1 MPALGRW
8 ADDSIRSPADA
19 KQSGVDPTGAE
30 VGAENLTGGM
40 NQKIIG
46 VSTEVDFPAL
56 GAEDFTLCLPFYG
69 QARED
74 PESHCFV
81 RICWCDSEPET
92 QIRQTS
98 ELAQGRHHDRTVA
111 AGGFFW
117 AMVGGHFWQD
127 ETRQRLVD
135 VQREKSHRGRF
146 IRVFPCSKPRLL
158 RKAVFFGNENNLAPE
173 HESGDALGAGRD
185 MAAKDNKKRGELPEP
200 TRWSNEI
207 TGILWITAGL
217 LLLLSL
223 VKYSPADLCKPA
235 RLPLIGG
242 FLEPLADKS
251 GTPSENLIGPVGGV
265 LGFLQILLFGAAAYL
280 VSVGFLWFG
289 IVKLAFDR
297 RIWPR
302 AVVGFCVLVLAGS
315 IWLDAAGIFFGTWA
329 QKCSPNGPGGIVGHG
344 IGGLVLT
351 NIIGRVGTLI
361 FATSTYLVALILLTG
376 QHPVR
381 FTKACYRL
389 GRIKFHEWRENRSD
403 AGKIAAREAEM
414 VAERDRQREQRRK
427 DRDTAKS
434 AASAKVAAE
443 DPQTMLPLREI
454 PTPEI
459 IDASQRRAIDPELIG
474 KNPFSR
480 KPSPEHQGLQEGRFP
495 NYQIPQFDLLDPLP
509 EVDDSDAD
517 DDHKEETRQI
527 IIDTLKAFGIDVTA
541 GPITRGPTI
550 TRYEIYPSTGL
561 RVSRISQLEADI
573 ARATCAERINILAP
587 IPGKDTVGIEIANSK
602 KVAVPLHELLY
613 STDFNSSKK
622 KIPLALGKDVYGNTV
637 IADLAAMPHCLVA
650 GATGS
655 GKSVCINSIIAS
667 ILFKFSPDELRFIM
681 VDPKVVEMQMYNRLP
696 HLVVPVVTDPK
707 KTVAALK
714 WVVNEM
720 EKRYKIFAKVGV
732 RNFDSFNARP
742 IPEKPKPAPEPEPI
756 SEEPIADGSEFEA
769 PFDASE
775 LLDPAIPTS
784 HQAPPWSMMEDE
796 PDEEMNSLAAA
807 LSDGELGP
815 EADEEDEE
823 VYEEHIPSKF
833 PYIVVLIDEL
843 ADLMQTAPA
852 DVEMC
857 IARIAQK
864 ARAAGIH
871 LIIATQTPRADVVT
885 GIIKANIPSRI
896 AFQVSSAL
904 DSRVI
909 LDTKGADKLVGKGDM
924 LYLPPGSAKLER
936 AQGAYVTDA
945 EIERL
950 IDHCATQAKP
960 QFEKEIQASINGE
973 GDNDD
978 DDVSAA
984 DEELI
989 MKCIEVVRQE
999 QKASTS
1005 LLQRRLRL
1013 GYTRAA
1019 RMVDILEQR
1028 GIVGPGEG
1036 AKAREVFLK

>member
-1 MPALGRW
+1 
-8 ADDSIRSPADA
+8 
-19 KQSGVDPTGAE
+19 
-30 VGAENLTGGM
+30 
-40 NQKIIG
+40 
-46 VSTEVDFPAL
+46 
-56 GAEDFTLCLPFYG
+56 
-69 QARED
+69 
-74 PESHCFV
+74 
-81 RICWCDSEPET
+81 
-92 QIRQTS
+92 
-98 ELAQGRHHDRTVA
+98 
-111 AGGFFW
+111 
-117 AMVGGHFWQD
+117 
-127 ETRQRLVD
+127 
-135 VQREKSHRGRF
+135 
-146 IRVFPCSKPRLL
+146 
-158 RKAVFFGNENNLAPE
+158 
-173 HESGDALGAGRD
+173 

-207 TGILWITAGL
+207 TGIIWITAGL

-223 VKYSPADLCKPA
+223 VKYSPADLVKLTK
-235 RLPLIGG
+235 LPLLGG
-242 FLEPLADKS
+242 FFEPLADKS
-251 GTPSENLIGPVGGV
+251 GARSDNLIGWFGSLVG
-265 LGFLQILLFGAAAYL
+265 FFQILLFGAAGYL
-280 VSVGFLWFG
+280 ISIGFIWFG

-302 AVVGFCVLVLAGS
+302 AVLGFCVLLLAGS
-315 IWLDAAGIFFGTWA
+315 IWLDAAGVLFTGWA
-329 QKCSPNGPGGIVGHG
+329 QKCSPNGPGGLVGRG
-344 IGGLVLT
+344 VGGAVLAKAIGQP
-351 NIIGRVGTLI
+351 GTLI
-361 FATSTYLVALILLTG
+361 LTTAAYLIALILLTG
-376 QHPVR
+376 QQPVC
-381 FTKACYRL
+381 FIKACYRL
-389 GRIKFHEWRENRSD
+389 GRRKFHEWQANRSET
-403 AGKIAAREAEM
+403 GKIAAREAEM
-414 VAERDRQREQRRK
+414 LAERDRQREQRRK
-427 DRDTAKS
+427 DRESTKTASTAK
-434 AASAKVAAE
+434 AAE
-443 DPQTMLPLREI
+443 DPQVMLPLREI

-527 IIDTLKAFGIDVTA
+527 IIDTLKAFGIEVTA

-667 ILFKFSPDELRFIM
+667 MLFKFSPDELRFIM

-732 RNFDSFNARP
+732 RNFDSFNSRP
-742 IPEKPKPAPEPEPI
+742 IPEKEKPAPVPEPE
-756 SEEPIADGSEFEA
+756 EELMDDGSESEA
-769 PFDASE
+769 PFDPRE
-775 LLDPAIPTS
+775 LLDPAVPSS

-815 EADEEDEE
+815 EADDEDEE
-823 VYEEHIPSKF
+823 VYEEQIPTKF

-936 AQGAYVTDA
+936 AQGAFVTDA

-950 IDHCATQAKP
+950 IDHCASQAKP

-973 GDNDD
+973 GGDDED
-978 DDVSAA
+978 DDVSQA

>member
-1 MPALGRW
+1 VIGE
-8 ADDSIRSPADA
+8 
-19 KQSGVDPTGAE
+19 GV
-30 VGAENLTGGM
+30 
-40 NQKIIG
+40 
-46 VSTEVDFPAL
+46 
-56 GAEDFTLCLPFYG
+56 
-69 QARED
+69 
-74 PESHCFV
+74 
-81 RICWCDSEPET
+81 
-92 QIRQTS
+92 
-98 ELAQGRHHDRTVA
+98 
-111 AGGFFW
+111 GGF
-117 AMVGGHFWQD
+117 V
-127 ETRQRLVD
+127 LV
-135 VQREKSHRGRF
+135 
-146 IRVFPCSKPRLL
+146 
-158 RKAVFFGNENNLAPE
+158 
-173 HESGDALGAGRD
+173 
-185 MAAKDNKKRGELPEP
+185 
-200 TRWSNEI
+200 
-207 TGILWITAGL
+207 
-217 LLLLSL
+217 
-223 VKYSPADLCKPA
+223 
-235 RLPLIGG
+235 
-242 FLEPLADKS
+242 
-251 GTPSENLIGPVGGV
+251 NLIGRAGTMITTG
-265 LGFLQILLFGAAAYL
+265 AAYL
-280 VSVGFLWFG
+280 V
-289 IVKLAFDR
+289 
-297 RIWPR
+297 
-302 AVVGFCVLVLAGS
+302 AV
-315 IWLDAAGIFFGTWA
+315 
-329 QKCSPNGPGGIVGHG
+329 
-344 IGGLVLT
+344 
-351 NIIGRVGTLI
+351 
-361 FATSTYLVALILLTG
+361 ILLTD
-376 QHPVR
+376 QQPVR
-381 FTKACYRL
+381 FVKGCWRL
-389 GRIKFHEWRENRSD
+389 LRLKIHEWRASRGEL
-403 AGKIAAREAEM
+403 GKIAAREAELL
-414 VAERDRQREQRRK
+414 AERERQREQRRK
-427 DRDTAKS
+427 ERESSKF
-434 AASAKVAAE
+434 ASTKGDEVFQA
-443 DPQTMLPLREI
+443 QTELPLRE
-454 PTPEI
+454 TPVPQI

-480 KPSPEHQGLQEGRFP
+480 KPSPEHQGLEEGRFP
-495 NYQIPQFDLLDPLP
+495 NYRIPEFDLLDPLP
-509 EVDDSDAD
+509 EVEDSDAD

-527 IIDTLKAFGIDVTA
+527 IIDTLKAFGIEVTA

-613 STDFNSSKK
+613 SKDFNSSKK

-667 ILFKFSPDELRFIM
+667 MLFKFSPDELRFIM
-681 VDPKVVEMQMYNRLP
+681 VDPKVVEMQMYNKLP

-732 RNFDSFNARP
+732 RNFDSFNTRP
-742 IPEKPKPAPEPEPI
+742 MPEKENSAPVPEPEPDVVD
-756 SEEPIADGSEFEA
+756 EELLDDGLVPEA
-769 PFDASE
+769 PFDPSE
-775 LLDPAIPTS
+775 LLDPAFPSS
-784 HQAPPWSMMEDE
+784 HQAPPWAMMEDE
-796 PDEEMNSLAAA
+796 PDEEMDSRVAA
-807 LSDGELGP
+807 LRDGDLGP
-815 EADEEDEE
+815 EADDGDEE
-823 VYEEHIPSKF
+823 VCEEQIPTKF
-833 PYIVVLIDEL
+833 PYIVVIIDEL

-885 GIIKANIPSRI
+885 GIIKANIPCRI
-896 AFQVSSAL
+896 AFQVSSSL

-936 AQGAYVTDA
+936 AQGAFVTDA
-945 EIERL
+945 EIERI
-950 IDHCATQAKP
+950 IDHCFKQGKP
-960 QFEKEIQASINGE
+960 KFESDIQASINN
-973 GDNDD
+973 DNDD
-978 DDVSAA
+978 DEDDVSEA